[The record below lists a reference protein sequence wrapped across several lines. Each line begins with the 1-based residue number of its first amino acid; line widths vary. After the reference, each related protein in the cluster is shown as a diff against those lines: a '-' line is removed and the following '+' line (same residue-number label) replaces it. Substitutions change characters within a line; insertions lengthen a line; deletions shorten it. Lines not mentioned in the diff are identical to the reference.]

1 MSGWSIV
8 YLYNEVIISRKN
20 IVFLSMKVD
29 FVYASSA
36 EPDEMP
42 HNWHFSLDQ
51 VLTQNSDFSK
61 SNEGRHFEYFTN
73 FVNFEKPTKFPNFIA
88 NCRSTDFFSKSSIF
102 YRLTNKNTN

>member
-8 YLYNEVIISRKN
+8 YLYNEVFISRKN

-51 VLTQNSDFSK
+51 VLTKILTSQNPMKAAILNIS
-61 SNEGRHFEYFTN
+61 
-73 FVNFEKPTKFPNFIA
+73 
-88 NCRSTDFFSKSSIF
+88 
-102 YRLTNKNTN
+102 LTL